1 MIDIKK
7 DLEELGLMVR
17 QQGSVPADMPESYI
31 TYWNDTSTD
40 NLNVDNKTKQVEYAF
55 TVIYYT
61 KDWETIYSKTEELIS
76 LLTSKGYIIDGNG
89 FDIASGIEDYSAR
102 CVEVRKIEIIGG

>member
-17 QQGSVPADMPESYI
+17 QQGTVPANMPDSYI
-31 TYWNDTSTD
+31 TYWNTSSLD
-40 NLNVDNKTKQVEYAF
+40 NLNVDNKVKSVDYEF

-61 KDWETIYSKTEELIS
+61 KDWDNIYSRFEEIIS
-76 LLTSKGYIIDGNG
+76 LLKSKDYVMDGEG
-89 FDIASGIEDYSAR
+89 FDIASGLDDYSAR
-102 CVEVRKIEIIGG
+102 CIEVTKTQNK